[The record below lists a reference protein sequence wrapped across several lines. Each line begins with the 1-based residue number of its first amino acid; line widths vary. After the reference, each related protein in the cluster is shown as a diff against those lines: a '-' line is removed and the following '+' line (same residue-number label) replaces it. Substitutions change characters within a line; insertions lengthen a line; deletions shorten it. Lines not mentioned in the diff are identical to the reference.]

1 MLLALSVISTHGA
14 AMGPTAY
21 KIFDQRGGSIGR
33 VEQNDWT
40 LPDPDKVVSSRHAL
54 LKCSGGAFYI
64 EDTSTNGTFVNAP
77 DRAISKAQP
86 TRLNDGDRIFIGDYE
101 ILVQLIDDGVGAPEP
116 VAATRSPVPEPPAQ
130 PRAPAYAPPPA
141 SLAGATGVAAAD
153 PLELIGVARAPPPP
167 DARVPA
173 ARESAARAPAP
184 DSIATVSALL
194 APVEDA
200 LIPEAERE
208 GGLDFA
214 PLADE
219 PEPAPVAADPA
230 PQLERTAVR
239 GASAGAG
246 EELLVAL
253 GLDPAR
259 IDPGV
264 YQQLG
269 AILRIVVRGMIE
281 ILQSRAEVK
290 NNFRMVLTN
299 IRPVENNPLKF
310 SLNEEDALHNLF
322 VKQNPGY
329 LGAVDSFRDGFQDI
343 AFHQLAMLAGIRA
356 AYDAMLSKLHPDQLQ
371 DIYERKLRRTAMFS
385 VGNRSKYWEMYRAQ
399 FEDLDKDKES
409 AFQTLFG
416 EEFAKAYHEQLNR
429 LAAAARAR
437 RR

>member
-33 VEQNDWT
+33 LDQNDWT

-54 LKCSGGAFYI
+54 LKCNGGAFYI
-64 EDTSTNGTFVNAP
+64 EDTSTNGTFVNSP
-77 DRAISKAQP
+77 DRAISKTQP

-101 ILVQLIDDGVGAPEP
+101 ILVQLIDDGPQVSE
-116 VAATRSPVPEPPAQ
+116 
-130 PRAPAYAPPPA
+130 PPPA
-141 SLAGATGVAAAD
+141 AIAAAPARTATAD
-153 PLELIGVARAPPPP
+153 PLELIGVARAARAP
-167 DARVPA
+167 DALIPA
-173 ARESAARAPAP
+173 ARESVAKARPPEALAP
-184 DSIATVSALL
+184 VSALL
-194 APVEDA
+194 TPADA
-200 LIPEAERE
+200 GLISEAEGD

-214 PLADE
+214 PL
-219 PEPAPVAADPA
+219 PEPQLGSATVDRSTPPPAA
-230 PQLERTAVR
+230 
-239 GASAGAG
+239 ASAAKEPARPAARSPATGGA
-246 EELLVAL
+246 EDLLAAL
-253 GLDPAR
+253 GLDPTR
-259 IDPGV
+259 VDPAV

-269 AILRIVVRGMIE
+269 AILRIVVSGMIE

-322 VKQNPGY
+322 VKHNPGY
-329 LGAVDSFRDGFQDI
+329 LGPVESFRDAFQDI

-356 AYDAMLSKLHPDQLQ
+356 AYDAMLSKLHPDHLQ

-385 VGNRSKYWEMYRAQ
+385 VGNRSKFWEMYRAH

-416 EEFAKAYHEQLNR
+416 EDFAKAYHEQLNR
-429 LAAAARAR
+429 LTAAARAR